1 MTTPA
6 PGLRKGTILALP
18 LLVLEA
24 NAVIETPPSDMIA
37 PFTKSSWPPVPE
49 KILVP
54 IESAL
59 IWPVRSTS
67 VAELMAG
74 EPTPVDFS
82 SEIVL
87 AVVNPVTDVATELK
101 PVSLVKEGKCLVLT
115 CKKITGDKQ
124 SWSIQPVL
132 LVKVDRSYDPGAA
145 KVKIE

>member
-1 MTTPA
+1 MKKIFLLLLAAISLVSCKTMEEVPFEEMKNYFFRNDAKIPEDVRIDSKEMFESLFGTA
-6 PGLRKGTILALP
+6 AFMGKG
-18 LLVLEA
+18 
-24 NAVIETPPSDMIA
+24 
-37 PFTKSSWPPVPE
+37 
-49 KILVP
+49 
-54 IESAL
+54 
-59 IWPVRSTS
+59 
-67 VAELMAG
+67 G

-101 PVSLVKEGKCLVLT
+101 PVSLVKEGKCLVLS

-124 SWSIQPVL
+124 SWSMQPVL

>member
-1 MTTPA
+1 MKKIF
-6 PGLRKGTILALP
+6 LL
-18 LLVLEA
+18 LLVAISLVEMTNYFFRNDA
-24 NAVIETPPSDMIA
+24 RI
-37 PFTKSSWPPVPE
+37 PE
-49 KILVP
+49 DARIDSEEMF
-54 IESAL
+54 ESMFGTA
-59 IWPVRSTS
+59 
-67 VAELMAG
+67 AFMGKGG
-74 EPTPVDFS
+74 EPTQVDFS

-124 SWSIQPVL
+124 SWSMQPVL

>member
-1 MTTPA
+1 MFGTA
-6 PGLRKGTILALP
+6 AFMGKG
-18 LLVLEA
+18 
-24 NAVIETPPSDMIA
+24 
-37 PFTKSSWPPVPE
+37 
-49 KILVP
+49 
-54 IESAL
+54 
-59 IWPVRSTS
+59 
-67 VAELMAG
+67 G

>member
-1 MTTPA
+1 MKKIILLLLAAISLASCKTDEEIPFVEMTNYFFRNDAKIPEDA
-6 PGLRKGTILALP
+6 RIDSEEMFESMFGTA
-18 LLVLEA
+18 A
-24 NAVIETPPSDMIA
+24 FMGKD
-37 PFTKSSWPPVPE
+37 
-49 KILVP
+49 
-54 IESAL
+54 
-59 IWPVRSTS
+59 
-67 VAELMAG
+67 G

-124 SWSIQPVL
+124 SWSMQPVL